1 MIPTVKK
8 VAAMTGS
15 PKVQEL
21 FALEGIRELHFL
33 SSMDSQI
40 HTIAFA
46 RMFDTICGCCF
57 GA

>member
-1 MIPTVKK
+1 MK

-33 SSMDSQI
+33 SSMDNQI